1 MIIVCPCDQ
10 KSFNIDDK
18 LIPKEGRLVKC
29 GVCNHTWFFKPS
41 ENIGEEQYAATPN
54 TTIKEEENREFIRVK
69 QNKEAIKPKV
79 DKTKEN
85 KKYLPAI
92 KREKSKNF
100 SKLFLVFLITII
112 AIVILIDTFKVPL
125 SYIIP
130 NINFYLD
137 NLYQS
142 LIDIKL
148 FTINLIN

>member
-41 ENIGEEQYAATPN
+41 ENIERKQDTATAN
-54 TTIKEEENREFIRVK
+54 TSIKEDENREIIRVK

-92 KREKSKNF
+92 KREKNKNF
-100 SKLFLVFLITII
+100 SKLFLVFLISII

>member
-1 MIIVCPCDQ
+1 MIITCPRCQ

-18 LIPKEGRLVKC
+18 LIPTEGRLVKC
-29 GVCNHTWFFKPS
+29 GACDHTWFFKPT
-41 ENIGEEQYAATPN
+41 ENIENKQDAATPD
-54 TTIKEEENREFIRVK
+54 TTINEEQKREFIRVK
-69 QNKEAIKPKV
+69 RTKETIKPKI
-79 DKTKEN
+79 DKTTEN

-92 KREKSKNF
+92 KKENSKNF
-100 SKLFLVFLITII
+100 SKLFLVFLISII

-137 NLYQS
+137 NLYQT

>member
-10 KSFNIDDK
+10 KSFNIDGK

-41 ENIGEEQYAATPN
+41 ENIENKQDAATPT
-54 TTIKEEENREFIRVK
+54 TTIEEEENREFIGVK
-69 QNKEAIKPKV
+69 LNKEAVKPKV

-100 SKLFLVFLITII
+100 SKLFLVFLISII

-137 NLYQS
+137 NLYQT

>member
-18 LIPKEGRLVKC
+18 LIPNEGRLVKC

-41 ENIGEEQYAATPN
+41 ENIEIKQDSATPN

-69 QNKEAIKPKV
+69 QNKETIKPKI
-79 DKTKEN
+79 DKTKGN

-92 KREKSKNF
+92 KIEKSKNF
-100 SKLFLVFLITII
+100 SKLFLVFLISII
-112 AIVILIDTFKVPL
+112 SVVILIDTFKVPL

>member
-1 MIIVCPCDQ
+1 MIITCPRCQ

-29 GVCNHTWFFKPS
+29 GACDHTWFFKLT
-41 ENIGEEQYAATPN
+41 ENIEDKQGAATPD
-54 TTIKEEENREFIRVK
+54 TTINEEENREFIRVK
-69 QNKEAIKPKV
+69 RNKETIKPKV
-79 DKTKEN
+79 DKIKGS

-92 KREKSKNF
+92 KKEKSKNF
-100 SKLFLVFLITII
+100 YKLFLVFIISII
-112 AIVILIDTFKVPL
+112 AIIILIDTFKVPL

>member
-1 MIIVCPCDQ
+1 MIIVCPCNQ

-41 ENIGEEQYAATPN
+41 ENIERKQDAATAY
-54 TTIKEEENREFIRVK
+54 TSIKEEENREIIRVK

-92 KREKSKNF
+92 QREKNKNF
-100 SKLFLVFLITII
+100 SKLFLVFLISII

>member
-41 ENIGEEQYAATPN
+41 ENIEKKQDAATPN
-54 TTIKEEENREFIRVK
+54 TTIKE
-69 QNKEAIKPKV
+69 AIKQKI

>member
-1 MIIVCPCDQ
+1 MIITCPRCQ

-29 GVCNHTWFFKPS
+29 GACDHTWFFKLT
-41 ENIGEEQYAATPN
+41 ENIEDKQGAATPD
-54 TTIKEEENREFIRVK
+54 TIIKEEEKSELIRVK
-69 QNKEAIKPKV
+69 QNKETIKSKV
-79 DKTKEN
+79 DKTKGN

-92 KREKSKNF
+92 KKEKSKNY

>member
-1 MIIVCPCDQ
+1 MIITCPRCQ

-18 LIPKEGRLVKC
+18 LIPTEGRLVKC
-29 GVCNHTWFFKPS
+29 GACDHTWFFKPT
-41 ENIGEEQYAATPN
+41 ENIEDKQVAATPD
-54 TTIKEEENREFIRVK
+54 TTINEEEKREFIQVK
-69 QNKEAIKPKV
+69 RNKEIIKPKV
-79 DKTKEN
+79 DKTKGS

-92 KREKSKNF
+92 KKEKSKNF
-100 SKLFLVFLITII
+100 SKLFLVFIISII
-112 AIVILIDTFKVPL
+112 AIIILIDTFKVPL

>member
-1 MIIVCPCDQ
+1 MIITCPRCQ
-10 KSFNIDDK
+10 KSFNINDK
-18 LIPKEGRLVKC
+18 LIPIKGRLVKC
-29 GVCNHTWFFKPS
+29 GACDHTWFFKPS
-41 ENIGEEQYAATPN
+41 ENIEKKQDTATPN
-54 TTIKEEENREFIRVK
+54 TIIKEEENREFIRVK

-125 SYIIP
+125 GYIIP

>member
-41 ENIGEEQYAATPN
+41 ENIERKQDTATAN
-54 TTIKEEENREFIRVK
+54 TSIKEDENREIIRVK

-92 KREKSKNF
+92 KREKNKNF
-100 SKLFLVFLITII
+100 SKLFLVFLISII

-148 FTINLIN
+148 LTINLIN

>member
-1 MIIVCPCDQ
+1 MIITCPRCQ
-10 KSFNIDDK
+10 KSFNINDK
-18 LIPKEGRLVKC
+18 LIPIKGRLVKC
-29 GVCNHTWFFKPS
+29 GACDHTWFFKPT
-41 ENIGEEQYAATPN
+41 ENIEDKQDAATLD
-54 TTIKEEENREFIRVK
+54 TTIIEEKDKEFIRTK
-69 QNKEAIKPKV
+69 QDNKTIKLKV
-79 DKTKEN
+79 DKTKGS

-92 KREKSKNF
+92 KKEKSKNF

>member
-1 MIIVCPCDQ
+1 MIIVCPRDQ

-29 GVCNHTWFFKPS
+29 GVCNHTWFFKPL
-41 ENIGEEQYAATPN
+41 ENIEKNQDVATQYTAIN
-54 TTIKEEENREFIRVK
+54 EEENKEFIQVK
-69 QNKEAIKPKV
+69 QNKETIKAKI
-79 DKTKEN
+79 DKTKGN

-92 KREKSKNF
+92 KKVKNKNY

-112 AIVILIDTFKVPL
+112 AIVILVDTFKVPL

>member
-1 MIIVCPCDQ
+1 M
-10 KSFNIDDK
+10 
-18 LIPKEGRLVKC
+18 VKC

-41 ENIGEEQYAATPN
+41 ENIERKQDAATAN
-54 TTIKEEENREFIRVK
+54 TSIKEEENREIIRVK

-79 DKTKEN
+79 DKTKGS
-85 KKYLPAI
+85 KQYLPAI
-92 KREKSKNF
+92 KKEKSKNF
-100 SKLFLVFLITII
+100 SKLFLVFLISII

-130 NINFYLD
+130 NIIFYLD

>member
-1 MIIVCPCDQ
+1 MIITCPRCQ

-18 LIPKEGRLVKC
+18 LIPEKGRLVKC
-29 GVCNHTWFFKPS
+29 GACDHTWFFKPI
-41 ENIGEEQYAATPN
+41 ENIENKQSTETPN
-54 TTIKEEENREFIRVK
+54 ISINEEENREFIQVK
-69 QNKEAIKPKV
+69 QNKETIKSKL
-79 DKTKEN
+79 DKKKDN

-92 KREKSKNF
+92 KKEKSKNF
-100 SKLFLVFLITII
+100 TKLFLVFLISII
-112 AIVILIDTFKVPL
+112 AIVILIDTFKSPL

>member
-1 MIIVCPCDQ
+1 MIITCPRCQ

-18 LIPKEGRLVKC
+18 LIPTEGRLVKC

-41 ENIGEEQYAATPN
+41 ENIEKKQDAATPN

-69 QNKEAIKPKV
+69 QNKETIKPKI
-79 DKTKEN
+79 DKTKGN

-92 KREKSKNF
+92 KIEKSKNF
-100 SKLFLVFLITII
+100 SKLFLVFLISII
-112 AIVILIDTFKVPL
+112 SVVILIDTFKVPL

>member
-41 ENIGEEQYAATPN
+41 ENIEKKQGAATPN
-54 TTIKEEENREFIRVK
+54 TTIKEENREFIRVK

-79 DKTKEN
+79 DKTKGS

-92 KREKSKNF
+92 KKEKSKNF

-125 SYIIP
+125 GYIIP

>member
-41 ENIGEEQYAATPN
+41 ENIQKKQDAATPN
-54 TTIKEEENREFIRVK
+54 TTIEEEENKEFIQVK
-69 QNKEAIKPKV
+69 QNKETIKPKV

-125 SYIIP
+125 GYIIP

>member
-1 MIIVCPCDQ
+1 MIITCPRCQ

-18 LIPKEGRLVKC
+18 LIPTEGRLVKC
-29 GVCNHTWFFKPS
+29 GACDHTWFFKPI
-41 ENIGEEQYAATPN
+41 ENNDDKKGAATPD
-54 TTIKEEENREFIRVK
+54 TIINEEENREFVRVK
-69 QNKEAIKPKV
+69 QNKEAINPKV
-79 DKTKEN
+79 DKTKGS

-92 KREKSKNF
+92 KKEKSKNF

-130 NINFYLD
+130 NISFYLD

>member
-1 MIIVCPCDQ
+1 MIITCPRCQ

-18 LIPKEGRLVKC
+18 LIPIEGRLVKC
-29 GVCNHTWFFKPS
+29 GACDHTWFFKPT
-41 ENIGEEQYAATPN
+41 ENIENKQVSATPYK
-54 TTIKEEENREFIRVK
+54 TINEEKNREFIRVK
-69 QNKEAIKPKV
+69 KNKETAKPKV
-79 DKTKEN
+79 DKIKER

-92 KREKSKNF
+92 KKEKSKNF
-100 SKLFLVFLITII
+100 SKLFLVFLISII

>member
-1 MIIVCPCDQ
+1 MIIVCPCEQ

-29 GVCNHTWFFKPS
+29 GVCDHTWFFKPL
-41 ENIGEEQYAATPN
+41 ENIKNKQDAATLD
-54 TTIKEEENREFIRVK
+54 TTINEEENREFIQVK
-69 QNKEAIKPKV
+69 QNKETIKPKV
-79 DKTKEN
+79 DKTKGS

-92 KREKSKNF
+92 KKEKSKNF
-100 SKLFLVFLITII
+100 SKLFLVFLISII

>member
-1 MIIVCPCDQ
+1 MIITCPHCQ

-29 GVCNHTWFFKPS
+29 GACDHTWFFKPI
-41 ENIGEEQYAATPN
+41 ENIEDKQDAASPN
-54 TTIKEEENREFIRVK
+54 TTINEEKNREFIRVK
-69 QNKEAIKPKV
+69 QNKETIKPKV
-79 DKTKEN
+79 DKTKRN
-85 KKYLPAI
+85 KKYLPVI
-92 KREKSKNF
+92 KKEKSKNF
-100 SKLFLVFLITII
+100 SKLFLVFLISII

-125 SYIIP
+125 SNIIP
-130 NINFYLD
+130 NIDFYLD

>member
-41 ENIGEEQYAATPN
+41 ENIERKQDAATAN
-54 TTIKEEENREFIRVK
+54 TSIKEEENREIIRVK

-92 KREKSKNF
+92 KREKNKNF
-100 SKLFLVFLITII
+100 SKLFLVFLISII

>member
-41 ENIGEEQYAATPN
+41 ENIEIKQDSATPN

-69 QNKEAIKPKV
+69 QNKEALKTKV

-100 SKLFLVFLITII
+100 SKVFLVFLITII
-112 AIVILIDTFKVPL
+112 AIVILIDTFKIPL

>member
-41 ENIGEEQYAATPN
+41 ENIEKKQDAATPN

-125 SYIIP
+125 SYIVP

-148 FTINLIN
+148 FTLNLIN

>member
-1 MIIVCPCDQ
+1 MIITCPLCQ

-18 LIPKEGRLVKC
+18 LIPEEGRLVKC
-29 GVCNHTWFFKPS
+29 GACNHTWFFKLS
-41 ENIGEEQYAATPN
+41 EKIEKKQVAATPD
-54 TTIKEEENREFIRVK
+54 TIINEEKNREFIRDK
-69 QNKEAIKPKV
+69 QNKETIKPKV
-79 DKTKEN
+79 DKIKGN
-85 KKYLPAI
+85 KKYLPVI
-92 KREKSKNF
+92 KKEKSKNF
-100 SKLFLVFLITII
+100 SKLFLVFLISII

>member
-41 ENIGEEQYAATPN
+41 ENIEKKQDAATPN
-54 TTIKEEENREFIRVK
+54 TTIKEEGNREFIRVK
-69 QNKEAIKPKV
+69 QHKDAIKPKI
-79 DKTKEN
+79 DKTKGS

-92 KREKSKNF
+92 KKEKSKNF

-125 SYIIP
+125 GYIIP

>member
-18 LIPKEGRLVKC
+18 LIPKEGRLLKC

-41 ENIGEEQYAATPN
+41 ENIEKKQDAATPDSIIN
-54 TTIKEEENREFIRVK
+54 EEEDTEFIRVK
-69 QNKEAIKPKV
+69 GKKETIKSKV
-79 DKTKEN
+79 DKIKGS

-92 KREKSKNF
+92 KKEKSKNF
-100 SKLFLVFLITII
+100 SKLFLVFLISII

>member
-1 MIIVCPCDQ
+1 MIITCPRCQ

-18 LIPKEGRLVKC
+18 LIPIEGRLVKC
-29 GVCNHTWFFKPS
+29 GACDHTWFFKPK
-41 ENIGEEQYAATPN
+41 ENIENKQGAATPD
-54 TTIKEEENREFIRVK
+54 TIIKEEEKSELIRVK
-69 QNKEAIKPKV
+69 QNKETIKSKV
-79 DKTKEN
+79 DKTKGN

-92 KREKSKNF
+92 KKEKSKNY

>member
-1 MIIVCPCDQ
+1 MIITCPRCQ

-18 LIPKEGRLVKC
+18 LIPEKGRLVKC
-29 GVCNHTWFFKPS
+29 GACDHTWFFKPI
-41 ENIGEEQYAATPN
+41 ENIENKQSTETPN
-54 TTIKEEENREFIRVK
+54 ISINEEENREFIQVK
-69 QNKEAIKPKV
+69 QNKETIKSKL
-79 DKTKEN
+79 DKKKDN

-92 KREKSKNF
+92 KKEKSKNF
-100 SKLFLVFLITII
+100 TKLFLVFLISII
-112 AIVILIDTFKVPL
+112 AIVILIDTFKSPL

-142 LIDIKL
+142 LIDIRL

>member
-29 GVCNHTWFFKPS
+29 GVCNHTWFFKPT
-41 ENIGEEQYAATPN
+41 ENIENKQEAATPD
-54 TTIKEEENREFIRVK
+54 TTINEDENKEFIRVK
-69 QNKEAIKPKV
+69 RNNETTKPKV
-79 DKTKEN
+79 DKTKGS

-92 KREKSKNF
+92 KKEKSKNF

-125 SYIIP
+125 GYIIP

>member
-1 MIIVCPCDQ
+1 MIITCPRCQ
-10 KSFNIDDK
+10 KSFNIDEK
-18 LIPKEGRLVKC
+18 LIPTEGRLVKC
-29 GVCNHTWFFKPS
+29 GACDHTWFFKPT
-41 ENIGEEQYAATPN
+41 ENIENKQDAATPD
-54 TTIKEEENREFIRVK
+54 TTINEEQKREFIRVK
-69 QNKEAIKPKV
+69 RTKETIKPKI
-79 DKTKEN
+79 DKTTEN

-92 KREKSKNF
+92 KKEKSKNF
-100 SKLFLVFLITII
+100 SKLFLVLLISII

-148 FTINLIN
+148 FTKNLIN

>member
-1 MIIVCPCDQ
+1 MIITCLRCQ

-41 ENIGEEQYAATPN
+41 ENIEKKQDAATTN
-54 TTIKEEENREFIRVK
+54 TTIEEEENREFIRVK

-125 SYIIP
+125 GYIIP

>member
-41 ENIGEEQYAATPN
+41 EYIEKKQDAATPN

-69 QNKEAIKPKV
+69 QNKEAIKTKV

-92 KREKSKNF
+92 KKEKSKNF
-100 SKLFLVFLITII
+100 SKVFLVFLITII

-125 SYIIP
+125 GYIIP

>member
-1 MIIVCPCDQ
+1 MIITCPRCQ

-29 GVCNHTWFFKPS
+29 GACDHTWFFKPT
-41 ENIGEEQYAATPN
+41 ENIEDKQDTATPD
-54 TTIKEEENREFIRVK
+54 TTINEEEKREFIRV
-69 QNKEAIKPKV
+69 NRTKETKKPKV
-79 DKTKEN
+79 DKTTGN

-92 KREKSKNF
+92 KKEKSKNF

-112 AIVILIDTFKVPL
+112 AIIILIDTFKGPL

-142 LIDIKL
+142 LIYIKL